1 MICHVKKEIKKKF
14 NIEKILLTT
23 NKTTTSYLD
32 NNAYKIKLGKMTTKE
47 LTSKRNTIIISSPT
61 ILENEVPDDKIYF
74 DFQNK
79 NINIVEELSETNDTL
94 FIETQITL

>member
-1 MICHVKKEIKKKF
+1 
-14 NIEKILLTT
+14 
-23 NKTTTSYLD
+23 
-32 NNAYKIKLGKMTTKE
+32 MTTKE
-47 LTSKRNTIIISSPT
+47 LTSKRNTIIISSRT